1 LNKESCS
8 LFNSLQIHI
17 LFRIVGAKEGII
29 WIVSISNQFEFGL
42 KFESSSNLELQSTS
56 AGRDCRA
63 ALYGIAWAR
72 PPRAPPGNPS
82 LQEHQATLFFV
93 LFLPSCELGIT
104 IGAAPKSWPPAAC
117 SAVYRP
123 PPSCMQVCAWAL
135 MLFQPTASSESP
147 RATCIRAFPH
157 HRFSAPPP
165 PKAH

>member
-17 LFRIVGAKEGII
+17 LFRIVGAKEGIL
-29 WIVSISNQFEFGL
+29 WIVSVSNQFEFGL
-42 KFESSSNLELQSTS
+42 KFESSSNLELQSMS

-93 LFLPSCELGIT
+93 LFLASRELGIT
-104 IGAAPKSWPPAAC
+104 IGAVPKSSPPAAC
-117 SAVYRP
+117 SAVYCP
-123 PPSCMQVCAWAL
+123 PPSCHAGLRMG
-135 MLFQPTASSESP
+135 P
-147 RATCIRAFPH
+147 RALPA
-157 HRFSAPPP
+157 HRIL
-165 PKAH
+165 